1 MDDNIQIIKRQL
13 DKIYP
18 LTDEAWKALADL
30 FEITKLHRNQYLLEE
45 GSRVYHCYLLL
56 EGVIR
61 VFYNKEGSEYNKT
74 FFVPGMFPT
83 PLTALLSDSPSHL
96 SFQSLTECVLI
107 KFSYKDFRS
116 LFEKHR
122 CLESFMLAV
131 LEQEWI
137 NKERHDIQMVTNDAT
152 TNYLIFRETYP
163 GLENLI
169 PQYHIA
175 SYLGITPIQLS
186 RIRSQQVKQSI
197 S

>member
-45 GSRVYHCYLLL
+45 GSSVYHCFFQL

-61 VFYNKEGSEYNKT
+61 VFYNKEGNEYNKT
-74 FFVPGMFPT
+74 FFMPGMFPT
-83 PLTALLSDSPSHL
+83 PITALLSNSPSHL
-96 SFQSLTECVLI
+96 SFQALTDSVLI
-107 KFSYKDFRS
+107 QFSYKKFRS

-122 CLESFMLAV
+122 CLERFMLAV

-137 NKERHDIQMVTNDAT
+137 KKERHDIQMVTNDAT
-152 TNYLIFRETYP
+152 TNSLIFRDTYP

-175 SYLGITPIQLS
+175 SYLGVTPI
-186 RIRSQQVKQSI
+186 
-197 S
+197 